1 MKRDDTLNELTI
13 LSLLIG
19 SRFIDLITYVWSVV
33 IMAVIKWLFQDWS
46 VLSINCRAIKIND
59 SELGLTEFLLYKNHE
74 NMSVSQ
80 CFTRKMSWYKKVN
93 STGNW
98 PFYNLPNA
106 LPLIN
111 RVALLRMWKNT
122 TLISQGNSGVRNDS
136 PMPPHYRCV
145 LNTDCSP
152 DKFACKTPTLMLR
165 IKTSYTRFILTSK
178 CSSLFTFFPH
188 RIQFLVH

>member
-1 MKRDDTLNELTI
+1 MPLHMSQSQVESLSTSSIFVKRDDTLNELTI

-122 TLISQGNSGVRNDS
+122 TLISWGTPVSGMIAQCLHTIGVFWILIAALTNLPAKLQPWCLES
-136 PMPPHYRCV
+136 KPVTPV
-145 LNTDCSP
+145 L
-152 DKFACKTPTLMLR
+152 F
-165 IKTSYTRFILTSK
+165 
-178 CSSLFTFFPH
+178 
-188 RIQFLVH
+188 